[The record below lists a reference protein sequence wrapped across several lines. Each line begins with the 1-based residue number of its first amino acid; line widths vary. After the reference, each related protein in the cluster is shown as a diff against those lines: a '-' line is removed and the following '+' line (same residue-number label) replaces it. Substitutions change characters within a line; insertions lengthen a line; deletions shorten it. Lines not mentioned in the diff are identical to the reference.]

1 MKKTLVLYW
10 PEGGAVDRCAH
21 KIFSALTPEN
31 ADIFNLEEI
40 DTAIFENYS
49 TIIAGG
55 STVGAET
62 WEEVSANNEWN
73 LFLKKCKESGL
84 SLKGKN
90 IAVFGLG
97 DQVLY
102 PNHFVDDM
110 AHILNDFT
118 EFGAN
123 AIGSWSAE
131 GYRFTASKAVKDG
144 MFIGLALDEVN
155 DSEHTD
161 SRISCWLKQMEN
173 TLV

>member
-1 MKKTLVLYW
+1 MKKNLVLYW

-31 ADIFNLEEI
+31 ADIFNLEEV

-73 LFLKKCKESGL
+73 LFLKKSKESGL
-84 SLKGKN
+84 NLNGKN

-97 DQVLY
+97 DQILY

-110 AHILNDFT
+110 AHIIKAFT
-118 EFGAN
+118 DFGAN
-123 AIGSWSAE
+123 AIGKCDTK
-131 GYRFTASKAVKDG
+131 GYRFSASKAVVDG
-144 MFIGLALDEVN
+144 SFVGLALDDVN
-155 DSEHTD
+155 ESELTD
-161 SRISCWLKQMEN
+161 KRITAWLKQMEN
-173 TLV
+173 HLI